1 MPQAALTQASLTN
14 VLGHLVADTPSAA
27 IPPAILERARVSLLH
42 NLAVGL
48 VGRAR
53 PSMAHVLAKSFWGVP
68 AEASLLRDGTR
79 VSLEAAAFANAA
91 LMNARSQDDTHPG
104 STSHPGSPTMGAALA
119 VAEVTGASGAEFLV
133 ATVLG
138 YEVLCRIGRDFDER
152 FTERGFRAA
161 AMLGGFGA
169 VGASARLMR
178 LSGTQT
184 AHALGLMAN
193 LSGGLAQV
201 WREGSAEAPLQLG
214 FAARNGVSAARA
226 ASCGAGAAEFALE
239 GPAGFYR
246 AFADTS
252 APPVEALAGC
262 GQTWHFDEVTVTP
275 YTVCAI
281 LQGPVGALLDVL
293 EAHGV
298 TAESVSAID
307 LALSPYEAAYPGI
320 DFTGPYASS
329 IATKMSAQFSLA
341 LAAVD
346 GRVTLDGLDRVN
358 DATVLALSRLVRV
371 TPAPDMAP
379 RLCRITVQ
387 LRDGRCLQR
396 AVDVPVGRPSFDDVA
411 RFARTL
417 APEIGAEVSAVN
429 RLVEAVATLDR
440 AADLGAVI
448 AAAVA
453 CGGR

>member
-1 MPQAALTQASLTN
+1 MSQTSLTH

-42 NLAVGL
+42 NLTVGL

-68 AEASLLRDGTR
+68 AEASLLRDGAR

-119 VAEVTGASGAEFLV
+119 VAEVTGTSGAEFLV

-169 VGASARLMR
+169 VGAASRLMR

-214 FAARNGVSAARA
+214 FAARNGISAARA
-226 ASCGAGAAEFALE
+226 AACGAAAASFALE
-239 GPAGFYR
+239 GPAGYYR

-252 APPVEALAGC
+252 APPVQALAGC
-262 GQTWHFDEVTVTP
+262 GETWQLDEVTVKP
-275 YTVCAI
+275 YPVCAI

-293 EAHGV
+293 ETHGV
-298 TAESVSAID
+298 AAHAVAGID

-320 DFTGPYASS
+320 DYTGPYASS

-371 TPAPDMAP
+371 TPAPDIAP
-379 RLCRITVQ
+379 RLCRLTVQ
-387 LRDGRCLQR
+387 LVDGRILHA
-396 AVDVPVGRPSFDDVA
+396 AVNAPVGRPSFDEA
-411 RFARTL
+411 AKFARAL
-417 APEIGAEVSAVN
+417 APEIGAEISAVT
-429 RLVEAVATLDR
+429 RLVDAVAMLDR
-440 AADLGAVI
+440 ATDVSAVI

-453 CGGR
+453 CGGH